1 MASSFKSPILQA
13 IDQNGDPVPGAK
25 LYVYA
30 SGTTTPVAVFSN
42 EALSVA
48 LPNPIIANGRGY
60 FASAGGVVQN
70 IFWNGQALRLR
81 LTDMDD
87 NVIWEIDNYTAG
99 AGAPGGVFKSLAE
112 LKAVDPASLS
122 AGDTAQLVAG
132 GRSGFFSWVAGDQTS
147 ATNAD
152 PNEGMWVRP
161 NAGVT
166 TGAWRRINVPYVDG
180 WVNAEWFGAVGNT
193 VRRTQR
199 ALNLAPNGAS
209 IAAGSTALTTAS
221 SVFAATDVG
230 KPISIAGAGAAGG
243 ALDTTIAAFISGT
256 QVTLANAA
264 GTTVGTAVR
273 GFDGAVN
280 AASTAFTS
288 ATASFVG
295 GDVGRTITISGAGTA
310 GAAFT
315 TTIAAIVSPTVVTL
329 TDPAVTT
336 VTGATY
342 GYGLAHT
349 AFAFGTN
356 DQPAFQAAVNWI
368 ASSTGKLRGGT
379 VQYGAKSYWIDGTI
393 AINERGITLRGHL
406 GERTGASTIS
416 SANGGLLL
424 GASTS
429 GPVIGVWNDDI
440 ALTDVEIGA
449 TPGRQTAAIARSPR
463 GTNCGVSIE
472 TADLAGTQIIL
483 RPTLT
488 NVLVRDQPADGFL
501 MQGEVI
507 HTWLLNCTAINC
519 GGHSYALDNGELV
532 GRVNKG
538 RPGIANFYNCRGFDA
553 GGHILAIGHPSSGAE
568 APYRVTIMNF
578 EGFRAGLTP
587 AQLYDTAGWFL
598 FGEQIISI
606 GSASSGT
613 GAGSTPANATLS
625 VAGRDVAIRNHRYIN
640 GTKHV
645 LLRQRAG
652 LGTRLVHFDG
662 GFASTT
668 ASPAPTDFIEVDAG
682 VRQVRV
688 TFVDG
693 DFTNVID
700 DETIEGLVIDKP
712 KAAPGGFSV
721 FHRADIDF
729 NNDGVV
735 TNIRGSATTPFIGL
749 FAGEYTQIA
758 GGASSSQTLGML
770 RLTQNAAAT
779 GDASIRIAVGGN
791 NWIFGQRRSNNTFC
805 IRNDTGF
812 TNAGNIVNIA
822 SDGGS
827 NGFVG
832 IGPSTNVPAYRVDV
846 DGSINVRTGGA
857 FLFAG
862 TQVVGAQGAAIADA
876 AGGTEITTINAI
888 LARLRAHGLIAT

>member
-60 FASAGGVVQN
+60 FASAGGIVQN

-112 LKAVDPASLS
+112 LKAVDPASLN

-180 WVNAEWFGAVGNT
+180 WVNAEWFGAVGDA
-193 VRRTQR
+193 VRRIDGAITSGQT
-199 ALNLAPNGAS
+199 AFTANGFT
-209 IAAGSTALTTAS
+209 AA
-221 SVFAATDVG
+221 DVG
-230 KPISIAGAGAAGG
+230 KQISIAGAGAAGA
-243 ALDTTIAAFISGT
+243 ALNTTIAAFVSAT
-256 QVTLANAA
+256 AVTLTDAA
-264 GTTVGTAVR
+264 GTTVSNAV
-273 GFDGAVN
+273 FN
-280 AASTAFTS
+280 
-288 ATASFVG
+288 
-295 GDVGRTITISGAGTA
+295 
-310 GAAFT
+310 
-315 TTIAAIVSPTVVTL
+315 
-329 TDPAVTT
+329 
-336 VTGATY
+336 Y
-342 GYGLAHT
+342 
-349 AFAFGTN
+349 GTN

-368 ASSTGKLRGGT
+368 ASSTKKLRGGT

-472 TADLAGTQIIL
+472 TADLVGTQIIL

-488 NVLVRDQPADGFL
+488 NVLVRNQPADGFL
-501 MQGEVI
+501 MQGGVI

-519 GGHSYALDNGELV
+519 GGHLYAIDNGELV

-553 GGHILAIGHPSSGAE
+553 GGHLLAIGHPSSGAN

-578 EGFRAGLTP
+578 EGFRSGLTP
-587 AQLYDTAGWFL
+587 AQLYDTTGWFL

-712 KAAPGGFSV
+712 KAAPDGFSV

-758 GGASSSQTLGML
+758 GGASSSQTSGML

-779 GDASIRIAVGGN
+779 GDASIRISVGGN

-805 IRNDTGF
+805 IRNATGF

-822 SDGGS
+822 SDGGA

-832 IGPSTNVPAYRVDV
+832 IGPSTTVPAYRVDV

-862 TQVVGAQGAAIADA
+862 TQVVGARVINANIVDPAAITAQALTDNSGGSASTTIAAIGATYDQAEVRNAVASLAAQVNNLKTDVDDLRAKLVAANTTIRTHGLGAAS
-876 AGGTEITTINAI
+876 
-888 LARLRAHGLIAT
+888 

>member
-1 MASSFKSPILQA
+1 MAVNRINQINQVTVIAPRFPQSFQGP
-13 IDQNGDPVPGAK
+13 PGATGPGVPAGGSANQILRK
-25 LYVYA
+25 VSGADQDTGWA
-30 SGTTTPVAVFSN
+30 SPGDIGVPTLAGDNTFTGTNVGGNATSLAGLK
-42 EALSVA
+42 ARSVA
-48 LPNPIIANGRGY
+48 GLT
-60 FASAGGVVQN
+60 GGETVTLN
-70 IFWNGQALRLR
+70 
-81 LTDMDD
+81 
-87 NVIWEIDNYTAG
+87 
-99 AGAPGGVFKSLAE
+99 
-112 LKAVDPASLS
+112 
-122 AGDTAQLVAG
+122 AG
-132 GRSGFFSWVAGDQTS
+132 GRSGVFVWVVGNQSANVTNDPQEGIWVAPDS
-147 ATNAD
+147 APTGAS
-152 PNEGMWVRP
+152 
-161 NAGVT
+161 
-166 TGAWRRINVPYVDG
+166 GAWRRVNVPYVTG
-180 WVNAEWFGAVGNT
+180 WVNAEWFGAVGNA
-193 VRRTQR
+193 VRRLDGAITSGQT
-199 ALNLAPNGAS
+199 AFTANGFT
-209 IAAGSTALTTAS
+209 AA
-221 SVFAATDVG
+221 DVG
-230 KPISIAGAGAAGG
+230 KQISIAGAGAAGA
-243 ALDTTIAAFISGT
+243 ALNTTIAAFVSAT
-256 QVTLANAA
+256 AVTLTDAA
-264 GTTVGTAVR
+264 GTTVSNAV
-273 GFDGAVN
+273 FN
-280 AASTAFTS
+280 
-288 ATASFVG
+288 
-295 GDVGRTITISGAGTA
+295 
-310 GAAFT
+310 
-315 TTIAAIVSPTVVTL
+315 
-329 TDPAVTT
+329 
-336 VTGATY
+336 Y
-342 GYGLAHT
+342 
-349 AFAFGTN
+349 GTN
-356 DQPAFQAAVNWI
+356 DQPAFQAAVDWI

-472 TADLAGTQIIL
+472 TADLVSTQIIL

-488 NVLVRDQPADGFL
+488 NVLVRNQPADGFL
-501 MQGEVI
+501 MQGELV

-519 GGHSYALDNGELV
+519 GGHLYAMDDGELV

-553 GGHILAIGHPSSGAE
+553 GGHILAIGHPSSGSN

-578 EGFRAGLTP
+578 EGFRSGLTP

-613 GAGSTPANATLS
+613 GAGNTPANATLS
-625 VAGRDVAIRNHRYIN
+625 VAGRDIAIRNHRCIN

-652 LGTRLVHFDG
+652 FGTRLVHFDG

-668 ASPAPTDFIEVDAG
+668 ASPEPTDFIEVDAN

-712 KAAPGGFSV
+712 KASPDGFSV

-729 NNDGVV
+729 NNNGVV

-749 FAGEYTQIA
+749 FDGEYTQIA

-770 RLTQNAAAT
+770 RLTQNTVAT
-779 GDASIRIAVGGN
+779 GDASIRVAVGTD

-805 IRNDTGF
+805 IRNSTGF
-812 TNAGNIVNIA
+812 TSGGNIVNIA
-822 SDGGS
+822 SDGGT

-832 IGPSTNVPAYRVDV
+832 IGPNTNVPAYRVDV

-857 FLFAG
+857 FRFAG
-862 TQVVGAQGAAIADA
+862 TQVVGARVINANIADPAAITAQTLTDNSGGSASTTIAAIGATYDQAEVRNAVASLAAQVNNLKADVDELRAKLVAANTTIRTHGLGAAS
-876 AGGTEITTINAI
+876 
-888 LARLRAHGLIAT
+888 